1 LNLTTIIGSNRDT
14 KNKKEVS
21 KMDYKG
27 QSAIAGVA
35 IATLVFL
42 IVLTVYGQVQS
53 SLNTSVFSAG
63 VVNLINLIPL
73 VLVGAA
79 IIGII
84 VVAFRLSA

>member
-1 LNLTTIIGSNRDT
+1 
-14 KNKKEVS
+14 
-21 KMDYKG
+21 MDFKG

-42 IVLTVYGQVQS
+42 VVLVVYGQVTT
-53 SLNTSVFSAG
+53 SLNTAVFSTG
-63 VVNLINLIPL
+63 VQNLITLIPL

-79 IIGII
+79 IISII

>member
-1 LNLTTIIGSNRDT
+1 
-14 KNKKEVS
+14 
-21 KMDYKG
+21 MDFKG

-42 IVLTVYGQVQS
+42 IVLTVYGQVVY
-53 SLNTSVFSAG
+53 SLNASNVFTPG

-79 IIGII
+79 IIGIVI
-84 VVAFRLSA
+84 VAFRLSA

>member
-1 LNLTTIIGSNRDT
+1 MTLT
-14 KNKKEVS
+14 EVNI
-21 KMDYKG
+21 MDAKG

-53 SLNTSVFSAG
+53 SLNLLVFDVG
-63 VVNLINLIPL
+63 VRNLINLIPL

>member
-1 LNLTTIIGSNRDT
+1 M
-14 KNKKEVS
+14 EF
-21 KMDYKG
+21 KG

-35 IATLVFL
+35 IATLVFI
-42 IVLTVYGQVQS
+42 IVMTVYGAVVQQ
-53 SLNTSVFSAG
+53 LNTVPLGTGAA
-63 VVNLINLIPL
+63 NLLNLIPL

>member
-1 LNLTTIIGSNRDT
+1 MDNR
-14 KNKKEVS
+14 
-21 KMDYKG
+21 G

-35 IATLVFL
+35 ISTLVFL
-42 IVLTVYGQVQS
+42 IVLTVYGQVQA
-53 SLNTSVFSAG
+53 SLNMDAFSPG
-63 VVNLINLIPL
+63 VTNLIDLIPL

>member
-1 LNLTTIIGSNRDT
+1 
-14 KNKKEVS
+14 
-21 KMDYKG
+21 MDFKG

-53 SLNTSVFSAG
+53 SLNTDVFSAG

-73 VLVGAA
+73 VLVGSA
-79 IIGII
+79 IVGI
-84 VVAFRLSA
+84 VVVSFRLSA

>member
-1 LNLTTIIGSNRDT
+1 MFDN
-14 KNKKEVS
+14 
-21 KMDYKG
+21 KG

-42 IVLTVYGQVQS
+42 IVLTVYGQVQA
-53 SLNTSVFSAG
+53 SLNTAVFDAG